1 MKNYRYDVHIPAQ
14 NEAEADAKM
23 EALVTIANRLNT
35 NGIKQL
41 AKSKKLRRYAI
52 QSLLDE
58 VNEEPILHLSQSEE
72 RLLRLA
78 RIEKLKQALAD
89 YLSALR
95 EQRRLLEE
103 FKKNTN
109 PVELL

>member
-1 MKNYRYDVHIPAQ
+1 MKNYSYDVCIPAQ
-14 NEAEADAKM
+14 NEADADAKM
-23 EALVTIANRLNT
+23 EALVTIANRLDT

-41 AKSKKLRRYAI
+41 AKSKKLRRYVV

-58 VNEEPILHLSQSEE
+58 VNENWHLSQSEE

-78 RIEKLKQALAD
+78 RIEKLKQALAG
-89 YLSALR
+89 YLSALG